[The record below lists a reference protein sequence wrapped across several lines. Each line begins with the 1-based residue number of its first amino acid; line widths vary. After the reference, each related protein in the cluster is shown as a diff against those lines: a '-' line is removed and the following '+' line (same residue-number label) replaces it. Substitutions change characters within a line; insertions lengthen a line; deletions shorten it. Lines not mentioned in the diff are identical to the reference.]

1 MCPPCKYAFRLR
13 DDYIDALVAYA
24 NLQADQGM
32 DDDARKMI
40 DKAMAIDSNSPDQ
53 LNNYGTIFS
62 KLGVWLHQCI
72 SSL

>member
-1 MCPPCKYAFRLR
+1 MCPPCKYTCRLR

-32 DDDARKMI
+32 EDDAKKTI
-40 DKAMAIDSNSPDQ
+40 DKAMAINSNNADL

-62 KLGVWLHQCI
+62 KLGM
-72 SSL
+72 

>member
-1 MCPPCKYAFRLR
+1 MCPPCKYACRLR

-40 DKAMAIDSNSPDQ
+40 DKAMAIDSSNDNL
-53 LNNYGTIFS
+53 LNNYGTIYS
-62 KLGVWLHQCI
+62 KLGASIL
-72 SSL
+72 